1 MRKTGGNSCVLQLFA
16 SPQWG
21 GGEQYVFDLSRNL
34 LNLGYKIVFVSRKS
48 SDTASKLA
56 ELGANAT
63 WLPMKFLFDIW
74 SIWKLA
80 RIIDQESVDVVHA
93 HIFKDAFIGL
103 FASKLTRRKPRV
115 VLTRH
120 LVKRAKT
127 AWLYCWL
134 YKSIDKIIFVSH
146 LAQYEFLSS
155 NPCIAE
161 SKMQVVYNSVP
172 PVSGDEGVT
181 DLREKYGIGPDA
193 TLLAFVGRIVPEK
206 GVEVLIEALRPLA
219 HLDFCLLV
227 VGKGQLA
234 YEATLK
240 QRVAELG
247 LAEKVI
253 FVGFVHHVAAF
264 IRGMDIGVLP
274 SICRESFG
282 LTVIEFMQA
291 GKPVVATNNGAQ
303 EEIIESGKDGV
314 LVPPEDVAALTEAI
328 AKLLENPAGRF
339 SLGENARHTFS
350 ERFAYEVF
358 LEKMT
363 RVYSPAK

>member
-1 MRKTGGNSCVLQLFA
+1 MKKTGDNSCVLQIFA

-34 LNLGYKIVFVSRKS
+34 LNLDYKIIFVSRKS
-48 SDTASKLA
+48 PDIAGKLA
-56 ELGANAT
+56 EIGANAT

-80 RIIDQESVDVVHA
+80 QIVDRQSVDVVHT

-103 FASKLTRRKPRV
+103 FASKFSRRKPRV

-120 LVKRAKT
+120 LVKKAKT
-127 AWLYCWL
+127 GWLYRWL
-134 YKSIDKIIFVSH
+134 YKRIDKIVFVSH
-146 LAQYEFLSS
+146 LAQGEFLSS
-155 NPCIAE
+155 SPSIAA
-161 SKMQVVYNSVP
+161 SKMEVVHNSVP
-172 PVSGDEGVT
+172 PVGDDEVAIN
-181 DLREKYGIGPDA
+181 LREKYGIDKHT

-206 GVEVLIEALRPLA
+206 GIEVLIEALRSLS

-227 VGKGQLA
+227 AGKGQVA
-234 YEATLK
+234 YEEGLK
-240 QRVAELG
+240 QRVGAYG

-253 FVGFVHHVAAF
+253 FVGFVNQVGAF
-264 IRGMDIGVLP
+264 IRETDIGVLP

-303 EEIIESGKDGV
+303 VELIEDGRNGI
-314 LVPPEDVAALTEAI
+314 LVSPEDVVALKDVI
-328 AKLLENPAGRF
+328 IRLVENPGDRF
-339 SLGENARHTFS
+339 DLGGNARNTFI
-350 ERFAYEVF
+350 EKFAYDVF

-363 RVYSPAK
+363 CLYLSAK